1 MPHLTRTHLGSE
13 SGQAAVEYALVLP
26 AVLAILFVLVN
37 FGFLFNYWNDEQQ
50 LASAAARYAVVGIN
64 PATGSGT
71 FKQGVLEGADADQL
85 KNNAKVCVQFP
96 EGRVVGK
103 PVKVTISYDYSPPLG
118 GFTLVT
124 LHGTATQRLETVPT
138 TAAVP
143 DGPDC

>member
-50 LASAAARYAVVGIN
+50 LASAAARYAVVGIT
-64 PATGSGT
+64 PPGGT
-71 FKQGVLEGADADQL
+71 FKQGVLAGADADAL
-85 KNNAKVCVQFP
+85 KNNAKVCVEFP

-103 PVKVTISYDYSPPLG
+103 PVRVTISYDYSPPLG
-118 GFTLVT
+118 GFKLVT